1 MRKKMLKPI
10 TKIENGRVRITRKGW
25 EAFVGET
32 DRILGLHVSELVHD
46 GKGPVAM
53 ALEAHLFMLHVIE
66 AAVEYSG
73 YSGRGGGCDC
83 DELCS
88 GFGGCDFSYGSIYVC
103 NDGDLFVCPRS
114 T

>member
-1 MRKKMLKPI
+1 MRAKKLQPI
-10 TKIENGRVRITRKGW
+10 TTIDKGRVRIRTKGW
-25 EAFVGET
+25 AAFVAET
-32 DRILGLHVSELVHD
+32 DRVLGLDLHD
-46 GKGPVAM
+46 LERGMGPVTLS
-53 ALEAHLFMLHVIE
+53 LEAHLFMVSVIK

-103 NDGDLFVCPRS
+103 NEGDLFVCGA
-114 T
+114 